1 MVKDGTEAPCPVR
14 SLPAREFEDLILGF
28 IGELAKQPKMIKE
41 TMAASVEAQAKSVRP
56 LKSKLATLQ
65 KKHKSLA
72 ESVRTCIE
80 SAKTKGAEKI
90 GEEFIAEAEKLA
102 AEKSEV
108 EHQINRLK
116 AEIDQKERVVA
127 SEQIVADSLLR
138 FNELRKHIPPEEQ
151 KELVRMF
158 IHEIVVNAID
168 PEEKGKKQSN
178 SVNQLEATSTGE
190 KLKRAVFETKI
201 RTKWYQVNLG
211 LYGSALF
218 SGVLNKAG
226 QSSDFSLIGSP
237 VTTLVRTALCYG
249 TGIFS
254 PRSER

>member
-1 MVKDGTEAPCPVR
+1 MVERVR
-14 SLPAREFEDLILGF
+14 CLPAFN
-28 IGELAKQPKMIKE
+28 
-41 TMAASVEAQAKSVRP
+41 AQLKSVRP

-65 KKHKSLA
+65 KKHKTLA

-80 SAKTKGAEKI
+80 SAKSKGAEKI

-102 AEKSEV
+102 AEKGEI

-116 AEIDQKERVVA
+116 AEIEQKERGVA

-138 FNELRKHIPPEEQ
+138 FNELRKHMPPEDQ

-158 IHEIVVNAID
+158 IHEIVVNAVD
-168 PEEKGKKQSN
+168 QAEKEEKPSK
-178 SVNQLEATSTGE
+178 SVNQLEAAWTGE
-190 KLKRAVFETKI
+190 KLKRAIFETKI

-218 SGVLNKAG
+218 SGVLNKAMR
-226 QSSDFSLIGSP
+226 SSDFSQIGSCGWIRTNDP
-237 VTTLVRTALCYG
+237 SADGLISHLLSVTESTPLESNCGRDC
-249 TGIFS
+249 FS
-254 PRSER
+254 ELSPASSLRNELRSSQNE